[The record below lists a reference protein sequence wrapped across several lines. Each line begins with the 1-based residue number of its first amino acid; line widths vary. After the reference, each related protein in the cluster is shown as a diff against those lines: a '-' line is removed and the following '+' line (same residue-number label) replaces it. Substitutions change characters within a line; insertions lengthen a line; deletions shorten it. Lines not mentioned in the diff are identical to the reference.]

1 MYAFIKSNNYYC
13 TVTVTKL
20 IFCIVRKRRM
30 YSFIPVNIHIV
41 PSLAL
46 HTMTIVFSIYYT
58 VVKPEKHV
66 LLRLLYPITGKWQE
80 IGDLLGVD
88 VDTIDSLYTS
98 SLSNQVKMSKML
110 QSWLDNEPTPAS
122 WGNILD
128 IIEGPLQN
136 KTLAIEI
143 RQKLKISKQFS

>member
-1 MYAFIKSNNYYC
+1 
-13 TVTVTKL
+13 
-20 IFCIVRKRRM
+20 
-30 YSFIPVNIHIV
+30 
-41 PSLAL
+41 
-46 HTMTIVFSIYYT
+46 MTIVYCIYYT

-66 LLRLLYPITGKWQE
+66 LLRLLYPISGKWQE

-122 WGNILD
+122 WDNILD
-128 IIEGPLQN
+128 IIEGPLQ
-136 KTLAIEI
+136 KKALALDI